1 METLEQRCEICLKL
15 TIKTPKRRLCSSVSV
30 VNFEQVNGG
39 WVRTAG
45 TSLFDWPVAM
55 TWWKYGHS
63 MLPGAVPGKRTSDIN
78 ITNGVV
84 AQCDVSVIKRTF
96 VSDSTLIKNE
106 F

>member
-1 METLEQRCEICLKL
+1 
-15 TIKTPKRRLCSSVSV
+15 
-30 VNFEQVNGG
+30 
-39 WVRTAG
+39 
-45 TSLFDWPVAM
+45 
-55 TWWKYGHS
+55 

-78 ITNGVV
+78 FTNGVV